1 MIRAGLARAL
11 RLLVAVAAA
20 TAVVSILVGLA
31 LGAGLDRALSV
42 GWYCAGAFA
51 LLVGFV
57 ASSRGPTRG
66 ADIPTGRVRAR
77 RWATRNEQEETIN
90 LSAAL
95 VALGFVLI
103 VLGVLVDRRHPL
115 F

>member
-1 MIRAGLARAL
+1 VIRAGLARAL
-11 RLLVAVAAA
+11 RLLVAIAAA

-31 LGAGLDRALSV
+31 LGVGIDRALSV
-42 GWYCAGAFA
+42 GWYCVGAFA
-51 LLVGFV
+51 LLAGFV

-66 ADIPTGRVRAR
+66 ADLLSSRVRAR
-77 RWATRNEQEETIN
+77 RWATREEQEDSLN

-95 VALGFVLI
+95 VVLGFALV
-103 VLGVLVDRRHPL
+103 VLGVLADRRHPL